1 MNKKIKI
8 IIALI
13 AGALCGASIPAAI
26 IWSGSAVV
34 IGIVSGTIATVAAMI
49 TGITVTKES

>member
-1 MNKKIKI
+1 MNKKLKI
-8 IIALI
+8 IIALV

-26 IWSGSAVV
+26 VWSSNAIV
-34 IGIVSGTIATVAAMI
+34 IGIVSGAIATVAAVV